1 MTEDEQEALSCKYVM
16 PRVMRLTS
24 GRFALIQGDALTICE
39 GPSALVNKIPT
50 YEELPE
56 ATRSAPSTA
65 GKIKSID
72 LAELGL
78 T

>member
-24 GRFALIQGDALTICE
+24 GRFALIQGDSLTIHE
-39 GPSALVNKIPT
+39 AAALLACIPV

-56 ATRSAPSTA
+56 ATRPAPRSTA

-78 T
+78 

>member
-24 GRFALIQGDALTICE
+24 GRFALIQGDALTIHE
-39 GPSALVNKIPT
+39 AGALLAYIPT

-56 ATRSAPSTA
+56 ATRPAPSTA